1 MQSDLIKIKNK
12 EAELPSHVYIRT
24 KLKDGRALVRKLPV
38 IGTSDW
44 LLIFE
49 EDFCVLAV
57 KDQYDEIEIL
67 GWSVVIPDKNI
78 DTLDFN
84 CIMLRRR
91 RNIGM
96 RMEEKRVLLLLFLVT
111 S

>member
-1 MQSDLIKIKNK
+1 
-12 EAELPSHVYIRT
+12 
-24 KLKDGRALVRKLPV
+24 
-38 IGTSDW
+38 
-44 LLIFE
+44 
-49 EDFCVLAV
+49 
-57 KDQYDEIEIL
+57 
-67 GWSVVIPDKNI
+67 VIPDKNI